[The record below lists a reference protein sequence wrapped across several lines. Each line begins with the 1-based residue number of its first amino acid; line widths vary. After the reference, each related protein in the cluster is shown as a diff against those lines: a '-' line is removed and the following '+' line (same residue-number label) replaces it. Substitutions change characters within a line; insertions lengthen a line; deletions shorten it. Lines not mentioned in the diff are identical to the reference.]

1 MAPQTGRLSKGMDP
15 LLKKNYQQPGLQGEM
30 RQFHQF
36 CWIDQAHVLML
47 IKKEIISSD
56 VGGKLLTELKRL
68 ERNGVAALDINPDKG
83 SLLFHIEAYLKASVG
98 EDVAGALHTARSR
111 IDQSATAIRTEARDG
126 VLKTIERLVALRRT
140 LLLVADRN
148 TSQAQPGNF
157 AHYLLAF
164 DSRFQDSTDDGTDSF
179 DRINRSPLGTA
190 TVGLA
195 GTSVDYLARIAAWL
209 SSILAIANDLA
220 TDLHLWSSNE
230 FGFVALDDSLC
241 GTSSIF
247 PQKKNPLALEMI
259 KRAAETTPTFRGEG
273 TGDHMMGVVP
283 IADML
288 KTTDDKLELLQ
299 KVVETLLIKE
309 DRIRDVVDG
318 SWATT
323 NNLADTLVLKEHV
336 SFRQAH
342 HIVAKLC
349 ANCVD
354 EKIDKQD
361 VTLSHLQR
369 ANDETEWIDIKM
381 SAAELTD
388 ALGSERFL
396 LTRKSAG
403 APSPSEIVKLSTE
416 AREGIKQDEEWLRGA
431 KKGLKK
437 ARRVLDEETDP
448 YVAKWLHLLEREA

>member
-1 MAPQTGRLSKGMDP
+1 
-15 LLKKNYQQPGLQGEM
+15 
-30 RQFHQF
+30 
-36 CWIDQAHVLML
+36 ML

-98 EDVAGALHTARSR
+98 EDVAGALHTARSC
-111 IDQSATAIRTEARDG
+111 IDQSATAVRMEACDG
-126 VLKTIERLVALRRT
+126 VLKTIECLVALRRT

-148 TSQAQPGNF
+148 TSVPLMIYTHMQQAQPGNF

-179 DRINRSPLGTA
+179 DRINRSPLGT
-190 TVGLA
+190 VGLA
-195 GTSVDYLARIAAWL
+195 GTSWPIDRQMTCGRLGFFGPVANSRLGRNVDYLARIAAWL

-247 PQKKNPLALEMI
+247 PQKQNPLALEMI
-259 KRAAETTPTFRGEG
+259 KRTADQAVDWHASALATFRGEG

-283 IADML
+283 IADMF

-309 DRIRDVVDG
+309 DRIRYVVEG

-349 ANCVD
+349 AICVD

-361 VTLSHLQR
+361 VMLSRLQR
-369 ANDETEWIDIKM
+369 ANDETERIDIKM